1 MYADTGHTSSSTTSH
16 PTQCLPQV
24 NHRYFEIALML
35 VIVGNVVALATYHYD
50 MGPDQRHR
58 LDQASP

>member
-1 MYADTGHTSSSTTSH
+1 
-16 PTQCLPQV
+16 
-24 NHRYFEIALML
+24 ML

-58 LDQASP
+58 LDQASRSTSTIQQNLIDSCCLAQQRP